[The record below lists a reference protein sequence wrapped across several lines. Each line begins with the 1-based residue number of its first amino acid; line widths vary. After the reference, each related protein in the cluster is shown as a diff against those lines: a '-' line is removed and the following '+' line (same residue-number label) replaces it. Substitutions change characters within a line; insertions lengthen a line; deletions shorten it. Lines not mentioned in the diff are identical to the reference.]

1 MKKIFLILVLLPAFC
16 FAQNKTEKNLGLDPV
31 TNQPGYVN
39 LDTFRTVYYH
49 SPFYTIGDT
58 VYIDTTHMSGSSVW
72 SLNGT
77 RAYYMGYVG
86 TGTNFPRS
94 RFELATTYNTTVGVD
109 SLGIILSQSN
119 PSTSGSYK
127 ASPPLIM
134 EVPTWNTTTSTSS
147 PSRFRIYAQGA
158 SGASGLY
165 PDVFFQIAK
174 DTVNYINSFK
184 ITGGSTVIFAAGI
197 QASTGT
203 FSGSVTAGGLN
214 SNQNNM
220 FNTNGSA
227 QTVVGKSPASW
238 PSEPSA
244 IFTMYSNGKQGFLPP
259 ILTKS
264 IRDSIGYTVS
274 SITVTNGGSGYTS
287 APSVTNNQTYLNPSA
302 PVTNGVLSWGG
313 SFLMGTVT
321 ISGGAVTAVAVN
333 QGGYFNGAV
342 KINFIGGGG
351 TGAAATATMSRLL
364 PDGLTIYCSD
374 CIATDSSTGV
384 FQTWQASTSSWKNF
398 W

>member
-1 MKKIFLILVLLPAFC
+1 
-16 FAQNKTEKNLGLDPV
+16 
-31 TNQPGYVN
+31 
-39 LDTFRTVYYH
+39 
-49 SPFYTIGDT
+49 
-58 VYIDTTHMSGSSVW
+58 
-72 SLNGT
+72 
-77 RAYYMGYVG
+77 
-86 TGTNFPRS
+86 
-94 RFELATTYNTTVGVD
+94 
-109 SLGIILSQSN
+109 
-119 PSTSGSYK
+119 
-127 ASPPLIM
+127 
-134 EVPTWNTTTSTSS
+134 
-147 PSRFRIYAQGA
+147 
-158 SGASGLY
+158 
-165 PDVFFQIAK
+165 
-174 DTVNYINSFK
+174 
-184 ITGGSTVIFAAGI
+184 
-197 QASTGT
+197 
-203 FSGSVTAGGLN
+203 
-214 SNQNNM
+214 
-220 FNTNGSA
+220 
-227 QTVVGKSPASW
+227 
-238 PSEPSA
+238 
-244 IFTMYSNGKQGFLPP
+244 MYSNGKQGFLPP

-342 KINFIGGGG
+342 KINFVGGGG

-384 FQTWQASTSSWKNF
+384 LQTWQASTSTWKNF